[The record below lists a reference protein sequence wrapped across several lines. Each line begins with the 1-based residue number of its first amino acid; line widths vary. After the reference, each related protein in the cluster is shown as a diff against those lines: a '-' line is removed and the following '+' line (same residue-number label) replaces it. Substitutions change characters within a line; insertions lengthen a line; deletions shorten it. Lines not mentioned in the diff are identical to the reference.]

1 MPQAAAAAAPR
12 GLYVCGTAASAA
24 GLTVAVVRDA
34 LTGDHALEA
43 GALVLAD
50 RGVCCIDEFDKMPAE
65 HQARGAATHPWQGP
79 VASSTCPLR
88 DADGARASRA
98 QGQGW

>member
-1 MPQAAAAAAPR
+1 MQAAAAAAPR

-50 RGVCCIDEFDKMPAE
+50 RGVCCIDEFDKMASE
-65 HQARGAATHPWQGP
+65 HQACAARMH
-79 VASSTCPLR
+79 
-88 DADGARASRA
+88 
-98 QGQGW
+98 GQAGSCVHGT